1 MRRLFVALA
10 VLAGMNVL
18 GALGYML
25 IEGWSFSDSVFMT
38 VTTLAT
44 VGYREV
50 QPLSEAGRWYT
61 VGLIVVGVGT
71 TLYVLAVIAELVLE
85 GSLREVFQRR
95 AMQRRIDAL
104 HNHIVVCGFG
114 RFGRVVVEELRQAGE
129 SLVVVEKDP
138 GSLAELEQAGVP
150 CLQGNAAADEVLERA
165 GIRRARAIV
174 IATSSDA
181 ENMFITLTARELNA
195 AIEIHAR
202 GEGDVAVR
210 RLRRAGAD
218 HVTAVYL
225 TAGQRAAASILQPTV
240 VDVLEISR
248 PRQGAPV
255 DLEEIRVVAGSPLVG
270 RALEDVESGV
280 AGVRVVALKR
290 SGESVRVVPEPGT
303 AVGED
308 DHLVVIGD
316 RASLQ
321 RLAGLASA
329 KADVT
334 P

>member
-18 GALGYML
+18 GALGYMVV
-25 IEGWSFSDSVFMT
+25 EGWSFSDALFMT

-44 VGYREV
+44 VGYGEV
-50 QPLSEAGRWYT
+50 RPLSGAGRWYT
-61 VGLIVVGVGT
+61 IALIVAGVGT

-85 GSLREVFQRR
+85 GSLRSVFQRR

-104 HNHIVVCGFG
+104 QGHIVVCGFG
-114 RFGRVVVEELRQAGE
+114 RFGRVVVEELTQAGE
-129 SLVVVEKDP
+129 SLVVVDKDP
-138 GSLAELEQAGVP
+138 ARHEELEQTGIP
-150 CLQGNAAADEVLERA
+150 CLLGNATTDDVLERA

-181 ENMFITLTARELNA
+181 ENTFVTLTARELNPA
-195 AIEIHAR
+195 LEIHAR
-202 GEGDVAVR
+202 GETEVAVR

-240 VDVLEISR
+240 VDVLELAR

-270 RALEDVESGV
+270 RGLAAVETAV
-280 AGVRVVALKR
+280 PGVRVVALKR
-290 SGESVRVVPEPGT
+290 AGERVRVVPEPGT
-303 AVGED
+303 AVGEE

-316 RASLQ
+316 RGSLQ
-321 RLAGLASA
+321 RLAALASA
-329 KADVT
+329 EQQE
-334 P
+334 PR

>member
-1 MRRLFVALA
+1 
-10 VLAGMNVL
+10 
-18 GALGYML
+18 
-25 IEGWSFSDSVFMT
+25 
-38 VTTLAT
+38 
-44 VGYREV
+44 
-50 QPLSEAGRWYT
+50 
-61 VGLIVVGVGT
+61 
-71 TLYVLAVIAELVLE
+71 
-85 GSLREVFQRR
+85 
-95 AMQRRIDAL
+95 MQRRIDAL
-104 HNHIVVCGFG
+104 QGHIVVCGFG

-129 SLVVVEKDP
+129 SIVVVERDP
-138 GSLAELEQAGVP
+138 ARVAELEQAGVP
-150 CLQGNAAADEVLERA
+150 FLQGNAAADEMLERA
-165 GIRRARAIV
+165 GVRRARAIV

-181 ENMFITLTARELNA
+181 ENMFITLTARELHA
-195 AIEIHAR
+195 PIEIHAR
-202 GEGDVAVR
+202 GEGEVAVR

-270 RALEDVESGV
+270 RGLADVESGV

-321 RLAGLASA
+321 RLAALASA

>member
-10 VLAGMNVL
+10 VLTGMTVL

-25 IEGWSFSDSVFMT
+25 IEGWSFSDAVFMT

-44 VGYREV
+44 VGYGEV

-85 GSLREVFQRR
+85 GSLREVIQRR

-104 HNHIVVCGFG
+104 QGHIVVCGFG

-129 SLVVVEKDP
+129 SIVVVERDP
-138 GSLAELEQAGVP
+138 ARVAELEQAGVP
-150 CLQGNAAADEVLERA
+150 FLQGNAAADEVLERA
-165 GIRRARAIV
+165 GVRRARAIV

-181 ENMFITLTARELNA
+181 ENMFITLTARELHA

-202 GEGDVAVR
+202 GEGEVAVR

-270 RALEDVESGV
+270 RGLADVESGV

-321 RLAGLASA
+321 RLAALASA